1 MFRDWNEN
9 FSLIRFLHAVPEGE
23 EVDVY
28 INDTPFYNDLDF
40 TDFSPYVYVPK
51 GNYTVNVYLSD
62 TRENPILSQN
72 IDVGSGQLVTIA
84 ISGENE
90 DIKLI
95 PVIEEITA
103 VSGNNSKV
111 RVVHLSPNAP
121 SVNVLADNQ
130 PLFENVKY
138 RDVTDYKV
146 VPSKTY
152 VVRIEEANSNK
163 LMLQNQVT
171 VNPSQIYTFYAVG
184 NLPNVSIIQ
193 SLDGSTFMV

>member
-1 MFRDWNEN
+1 VFRDWNEN

-40 TDFSPYVYVPK
+40 TDFTPYVYVPT
-51 GNYTVNVYLSD
+51 GNYTVNVYLAD
-62 TRENPILSQN
+62 TRENPILTQN

-138 RDVTDYKV
+138 RDVTEYKV

-171 VNPSQIYTFYAVG
+171 VNTSQIYTFYAVG
-184 NLPNVSIIQ
+184 NLPNASIIQ

>member
-40 TDFSPYVYVPK
+40 TDFTPYVYVPK
-51 GNYTVNVYLSD
+51 GNYTVNVYLAD
-62 TRENPILSQN
+62 TRENPILTQN